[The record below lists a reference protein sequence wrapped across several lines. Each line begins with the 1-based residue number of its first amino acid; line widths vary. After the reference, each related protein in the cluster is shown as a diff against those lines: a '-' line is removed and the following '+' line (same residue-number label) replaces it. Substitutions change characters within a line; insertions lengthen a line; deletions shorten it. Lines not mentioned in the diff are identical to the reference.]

1 MPYGIPC
8 HALMVRHSC
17 ATALPRQETFTFSL
31 IRADHVSMLLLQ
43 LVVYDKDAGTAD
55 DFIAQC
61 ASARCMLC
69 ARCCCRR
76 ESGAAGEAGD
86 RVTGGSFSRA
96 LAPKLSHYTF
106 PHHPAPPT
114 SSHRAPR
121 HGASGRYC
129 IALHN
134 IRPGWRKVPLFDHQG
149 ARMKFSRAAA
159 ADVIRLCP
167 SRRLRRRSPHFW
179 SELALALSLCSFT
192 SDSNEG
198 PGVGVSCPFAGT
210 CLPLCA
216 PVWRA
221 PVLYETW

>member
-61 ASARCMLC
+61 ASDVVCC
-69 ARCCCRR
+69 APGVVCC
-76 ESGAAGEAGD
+76 
-86 RVTGGSFSRA
+86 
-96 LAPKLSHYTF
+96 APGVVVWHN
-106 PHHPAPPT
+106 PAPPT
-114 SSHRAPR
+114 SSHSAPR
-121 HGASGRYC
+121 HERCFGRYC

-159 ADVIRLCP
+159 ADVIRLCD
-167 SRRLRRRSPHFW
+167 RADCGADRLISGRSSP
-179 SELALALSLCSFT
+179 SLCRS
-192 SDSNEG
+192 
-198 PGVGVSCPFAGT
+198 A
-210 CLPLCA
+210 
-216 PVWRA
+216 R
-221 PVLYETW
+221 